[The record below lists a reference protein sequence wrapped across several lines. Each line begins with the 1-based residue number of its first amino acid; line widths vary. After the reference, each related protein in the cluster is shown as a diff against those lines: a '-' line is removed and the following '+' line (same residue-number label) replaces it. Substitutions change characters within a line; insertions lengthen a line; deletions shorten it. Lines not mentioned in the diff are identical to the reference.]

1 MKIDSLPMGVYVPGK
16 TLLHRMSPKKKFVL
30 LILYILIATNFGR
43 TFPIALTLLGLVFV
57 LYIVA
62 RIPIRIVANQ
72 LVPILPLLAILG
84 AFLVWQNGIWL
95 AGVTLITLFA
105 TILAA
110 NLLTLT
116 TTVEALLVSLEEGLK
131 PLGRFG
137 IPTEKIS
144 LAIALTLRLI
154 PLILQT
160 SQEVLDARKARGLGF
175 SPLAFGVPLIV
186 RSIRRAEQIGDAL
199 VARGALD

>member
-1 MKIDSLPMGVYVPGK
+1 MKIDSLPMGVYVPGD
-16 TLLHRMSPKKKFVL
+16 TLIHRVSPKTKFVM
-30 LILYILIATNFGR
+30 LIFYIVLATNLGR
-43 TFPIALTLLGLVFV
+43 TFPIALALLCIVLV
-57 LYIVA
+57 LYFVA
-62 RIPIRIVANQ
+62 RIPAGIVTRQ
-72 LVPILPLLAILG
+72 LVPILPLFAMLG
-84 AFLVWQNGIWL
+84 GFLIWQDGIRL

-116 TTVEALLVSLEEGLK
+116 TTVEALLVSLDEGLQ
-131 PLGRFG
+131 PLARFG
-137 IPTEKIS
+137 VPTEKIS

-186 RSIRRAEQIGDAL
+186 RSIRRAENIGDAL